1 MTRPA
6 PRAGGGRAAF
16 RFDRGGGGSRRRQ
29 AHEQGLA
36 ACKVMRWA
44 TLPCPLGK
52 GRCGGAGATLF
63 APAGQKRYRVG
74 APDFGLSRGKGVCEA
89 VCPSGDVWQA
99 RRGRGGRV
107 AAACVPRSRRV
118 SAAVPQGERRALP
131 APAQGINPLRIP
143 FWGTARRFS
152 AFGAALSI
160 LTSLAGSC
168 TSDTSSPA
176 RREGWGDRRP
186 VCGIPPCAR
195 ASSRPAPP
203 G

>member
-1 MTRPA
+1 MTRAA

-74 APDFGLSRGKGVCEA
+74 APDFGLSRGKDVCEA

-99 RRGRGGRV
+99 RRGRRV
-107 AAACVPRSRRV
+107 AAACVPRSHRV

-143 FWGTARRFS
+143 FWGRQPFPPRPPSPKTPQAAGPCSWACRRLLPS
-152 AFGAALSI
+152 PPQPNQNAA
-160 LTSLAGSC
+160 T
-168 TSDTSSPA
+168 
-176 RREGWGDRRP
+176 
-186 VCGIPPCAR
+186 PPH
-195 ASSRPAPP
+195 S
-203 G
+203 

>member
-52 GRCGGAGATLF
+52 GRYGGAGTTLF

-74 APDFGLSRGKGVCEA
+74 APDFGLSRGKDVCEA

-99 RRGRGGRV
+99 RRGASCGGVRSTEPPGFRCRP
-107 AAACVPRSRRV
+107 AGGTAGSARTRSRDQ
-118 SAAVPQGERRALP
+118 SLENPFLGNGAAVFG
-131 APAQGINPLRIP
+131 
-143 FWGTARRFS
+143 FWGGPVDPYITCRIMHFRYFVS
-152 AFGAALSI
+152 GAA
-160 LTSLAGSC
+160 G
-168 TSDTSSPA
+168 
-176 RREGWGDRRP
+176 RMG
-186 VCGIPPCAR
+186 
-195 ASSRPAPP
+195 
-203 G
+203 